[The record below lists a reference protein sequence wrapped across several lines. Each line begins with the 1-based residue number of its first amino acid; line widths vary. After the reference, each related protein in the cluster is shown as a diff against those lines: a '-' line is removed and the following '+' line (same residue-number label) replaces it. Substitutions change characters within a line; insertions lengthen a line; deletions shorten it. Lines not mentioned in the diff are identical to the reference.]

1 MMYTTGRRVRFS
13 LFGTSHGPNVG
24 CVLEGIPKGMPVD
37 EARIAE
43 DMELRRPK
51 KGIGTPRREADKVVI
66 RQGVQNG
73 MTDGTPILMTIDNA
87 DTDGSK
93 YLKFAKTPRPGHA
106 DLPALVRFPGYDIRG
121 GGQFSGRLTAPVVAA
136 GSIAK
141 QFIGRSGIEVSA
153 FSRSIG
159 GITDGEE
166 RSITDAAGSRAY
178 ATRACTGELDA
189 AMEKSIISASSDGD
203 SVGGVVECI
212 TKGLP
217 IGFGGI
223 WFEALDTEIAGAVF
237 SIPACKGVEFGKGFS
252 LAGMHGSES
261 NDPFFSDNGIKCA
274 TNNMG
279 GILGGM
285 SNGAPMVFRAVFKPT
300 PSIAKPQ
307 RTVDIEKM
315 EDAEV
320 SAEGRHDP
328 CIVPRAV
335 SVVEAVTALVLAD
348 QMVRDQERIS

>member
-1 MMYTTGRRVRFS
+1 MMYTTGKKVRFS
-13 LFGTSHGPNVG
+13 LFGTSHGPYVG

-37 EARIAE
+37 ETQIAR

-51 KGIGTPRREADKVVI
+51 KGIGTPRRETDSVNI
-66 RQGVQNG
+66 RQGVHNG
-73 MTDGTPILMTIDNA
+73 RTDGMPILMIIENA

-93 YLKFAKTPRPGHA
+93 YLKFARTPRPGHA
-106 DLPALVRFPGYDIRG
+106 DLPALARFPGYDIRG
-121 GGQFSGRLTAPVVAA
+121 GGQFSGRLTAPIVAA

-141 QFIGRSGIEVSA
+141 QLIGRSGMEVSA
-153 FSRSIG
+153 FSRAIG
-159 GITDGEE
+159 GVTDGEN
-166 RSITDAAGSRAY
+166 RDIADATGSRGF

-189 AMEKSIISASSDGD
+189 AMEERIVSASSDGD
-203 SVGGVVECI
+203 SVGGMVECI
-212 TKGLP
+212 ATGLP

-237 SIPACKGVEFGKGFS
+237 SIPACKGVEFGRGFD
-252 LAGMHGSES
+252 LANIRGSES
-261 NDPFFSDNGIKCA
+261 NDPFFMDGGIKCG

-285 SNGAPMVFRAVFKPT
+285 SDGAPMVFRAVFKPT

-307 RTVDIEKM
+307 RTVDIERM
-315 EDAEV
+315 ENSEV
-320 SAEGRHDP
+320 SVEGRHDP

-348 QMVRDQERIS
+348 QMVRDPERGG